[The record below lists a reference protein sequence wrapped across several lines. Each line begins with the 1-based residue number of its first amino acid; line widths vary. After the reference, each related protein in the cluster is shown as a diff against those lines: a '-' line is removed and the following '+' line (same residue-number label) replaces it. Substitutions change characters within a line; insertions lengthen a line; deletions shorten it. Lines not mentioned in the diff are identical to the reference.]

1 LLQLFGGLA
10 LFGFSMALIVR
21 SELGNIPWDVLH
33 QGVSEQTGLSFGT
46 VVVVVGGATQPR
58 TGWAISPGGQVA
70 TPGPHD
76 PAGRQRLLPLE

>member
-1 LLQLFGGLA
+1 MVVVVVVVVAATVVVVVAGGA
-10 LFGFSMALIVR
+10 TV
-21 SELGNIPWDVLH
+21 V
-33 QGVSEQTGLSFGT
+33 

-76 PAGRQRLLPLE
+76 PAGLQLLLPLE

>member
-1 LLQLFGGLA
+1 MVVVVVVVVAATVVVVVVVAGGA
-10 LFGFSMALIVR
+10 MV
-21 SELGNIPWDVLH
+21 V
-33 QGVSEQTGLSFGT
+33 

-58 TGWAISPGGQVA
+58 TGCAISPGGQVA

>member
-1 LLQLFGGLA
+1 LHSVDSGPHGAIVVVVVVVVAATVVVVVVVVVAGGA
-10 LFGFSMALIVR
+10 TV
-21 SELGNIPWDVLH
+21 V
-33 QGVSEQTGLSFGT
+33 